1 MHFMNQNLVVRS
13 LLRSVI
19 LSISLMS
26 VQEVRSSISEILATF
41 HDETDSRI
49 MIMAHR
55 AGYLSANGDHLP
67 ENSLPALERA
77 LDQGM
82 DIIEIDFRLTSDGHL
97 VAMHDGTLDRTT
109 NGSGPVSAKT
119 LAEVQELRLRMP
131 DRTLTDEYPPSLAEV
146 VQILKGRAMLVLDK
160 VIITNE
166 AQMNAAMGVLRDADA
181 VDHALFHGSHTAV
194 QVMTILASFPEEINY
209 APTIRNSTAES
220 TIAMLEALHPPAV
233 ELIFNDDQTPML
245 NPEVI
250 ETAKKTG
257 TRIWINSLWA
267 SLCGGRHDARALAG
281 EEDETWGWIANR
293 GALIIQSDYPYTL
306 QQYLE
311 LRSGNFF
318 EITHDFTPPSLDG
331 WTRIAP
337 NGAVG
342 EIAFH
347 STNHTFGNRIYWGTP
362 EDTAGGV
369 IVTDVTGAAD
379 YRSGAHPSA
388 ILRSPAFTLDGV
400 VAHSPLTNDFQVE
413 HISFRLLGGMGA
425 QMGPSNAA
433 DVPVASVNQPQ
444 GNFLGWLGVALRRD
458 SDGEYLIWGRRSANG
473 QSNSG
478 AGWQMIQWDKSILSA
493 AIADDPPGTLYT
505 LDLIDAAHGDWGW
518 IALGEVQFRLA
529 ESQYT
534 SWLSESGLM
543 PGKPGTGPF
552 ESADGTGIH
561 NILQFALGGDP
572 TNPEC
577 SGTQHILYDF
587 NTTGTPLALAVH
599 AREGAVFSADS
610 SPQAFVDGI
619 SYRMEAS
626 HDLLDWA
633 VPVVEIDHHKGIEE
647 LPLPRQGYT
656 PRIFVPLIS
665 QDQPQSHATFFRVKI
680 GD

>member
-1 MHFMNQNLVVRS
+1 
-13 LLRSVI
+13 
-19 LSISLMS
+19 MS

-534 SWLSESGLM
+534 WLGFDTDSHGWVDTGDWLGLLYVRNAPWIYNLNLSRWIHLQQAGVTSSGGWVFL
-543 PGKPGTGPF
+543 PGSTVSVVPDEPTVLNVLNSGASTYVIDDQSNPTLTFVRGRTYDLNISAPGHPFWIKTSPVTGTG
-552 ESADGTGIH
+552 SAYHSGVTNNGASSGVISFTVPSDAPDTLYYICQFHSAMQGTI
-561 NILQFALGGDP
+561 NI
-572 TNPEC
+572 
-577 SGTQHILYDF
+577 
-587 NTTGTPLALAVH
+587 
-599 AREGAVFSADS
+599 
-610 SPQAFVDGI
+610 
-619 SYRMEAS
+619 
-626 HDLLDWA
+626 
-633 VPVVEIDHHKGIEE
+633 ID
-647 LPLPRQGYT
+647 
-656 PRIFVPLIS
+656 
-665 QDQPQSHATFFRVKI
+665 
-680 GD
+680 